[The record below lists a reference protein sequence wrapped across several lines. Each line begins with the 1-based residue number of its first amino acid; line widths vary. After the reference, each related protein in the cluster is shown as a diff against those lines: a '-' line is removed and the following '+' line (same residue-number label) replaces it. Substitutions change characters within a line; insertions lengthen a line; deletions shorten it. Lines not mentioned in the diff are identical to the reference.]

1 MDDIKQI
8 KQKELEIIADYNKEE
23 VMHIID
29 TLTSKYYLAYMDKD
43 FATCK
48 SYISFI
54 HDIIYMF
61 EEDMQYLEQYTN
73 YSMLQTANQILKIM
87 FQKDYDLECY
97 SDVEVKST
105 SGVRNLANTIKEAQK
120 MKINN
125 VDKMNIKYLH
135 DICAVDET
143 VDENIVDIVDALYT
157 SFNSKDNTNDA
168 DTIASGD

>member
-1 MDDIKQI
+1 MNDIKQI
-8 KQKELEIIADYNKEE
+8 KQKELEIIADSNKEE

-73 YSMLQTANQILKIM
+73 YSMLQTANLILKTV

-105 SGVRNLANTIKEAQK
+105 SGLNNLANTIKKSQK
-120 MKINN
+120 MRINN
-125 VDKMNIKYLH
+125 VDKMNIKNLH

-143 VDENIVDIVDALYT
+143 IDENIVNIVDALYT
-157 SFNSKDNTNDA
+157 SFNSKDTNNDA

>member
-1 MDDIKQI
+1 MNDIKQI
-8 KQKELEIIADYNKEE
+8 KQKELEIIADSNKEE

-48 SYISFI
+48 SYTSFI

-73 YSMLQTANQILKIM
+73 YSMLQTANLILKTV

-105 SGVRNLANTIKEAQK
+105 SGLNNLANTIKKSQK
-120 MKINN
+120 MRINN
-125 VDKMNIKYLH
+125 VDKMNIKNLH

-143 VDENIVDIVDALYT
+143 IDENIVNIVDALYT
-157 SFNSKDNTNDA
+157 SFNSKDTNNDA